1 MIRKCKKSVIIFK
14 SIVFLVEIILF
25 LLYDNQ
31 QTAGGSHSQPLHIKG
46 DKTMADQAVLS
57 KQDSEFRDFS
67 LHSNMWRVVF
77 YVCIP
82 LALYQSLT
90 QIFKIFDSMMAAH
103 ISANSVSTVAYLSQ
117 INLML
122 SALGGGL
129 AVGASIKISQA
140 YGAGD
145 YQMVKER
152 VSTLFA
158 MCAVLSIAILAILVP
173 FTPQFLR
180 LARTPEVFI
189 AEGSQYF
196 ILELFGMVISF
207 FNNIYIA
214 IERARGNSRRILYLN
229 TIVILLK
236 LALTALFVY
245 VLHSG
250 INMISVATII
260 SQAALLLAAVVNLNQ
275 KGNAFGFS
283 LSSISMKNTVIGPMI
298 HLSIPVIIEKIAFA
312 FGKVIINSMST
323 VYSALTVGAL
333 GISNNIGGFTT
344 MPQNGFQEGGS
355 AIISQSLGAGEPKRA
370 LEAFKCVLIINIAI
384 GAVLMSFSLIF
395 LRQISAL
402 FAGSDAVFGQMIAS
416 IYRMEAL
423 GAIPL
428 GINAAVM
435 ALLYGFGKTRITLFI
450 NFSRVFIF
458 RVPVLWFLQHF
469 TDLGS
474 ISVGIVMAVSNISI
488 GLTSILIGVYEIRKI
503 CREHQISFF
512 SPKVKP

>member
-1 MIRKCKKSVIIFK
+1 
-14 SIVFLVEIILF
+14 
-25 LLYDNQ
+25 
-31 QTAGGSHSQPLHIKG
+31 
-46 DKTMADQAVLS
+46 MADQAELS
-57 KQDSEFRDFS
+57 QKDAQFREFS

-77 YVCIP
+77 YVCVP

-122 SALGGGL
+122 SAIGGGL
-129 AVGASIKISQA
+129 AVGASIKISEA

-145 YQMVKER
+145 YKLVKER
-152 VSTLFA
+152 VSSLFA
-158 MCAVLSIAILAILVP
+158 MCALLGGVILLVLVP

-189 AEGSQYF
+189 AEGTQYF

-214 IERARGNSRRILYLN
+214 IERARGNSKRILYLN
-229 TIVILLK
+229 TAVILLK

-260 SQAALLLAAVVNLNQ
+260 SQTVLLFAAVINLNQ

-283 LSSISMKNTVIGPMI
+283 LANISFQKDVVAPMV

-312 FGKVIINSMST
+312 FGKVVINSMST

-333 GISNNIGGFTT
+333 GISNSIGGFST

-370 LEAFKCVLIINIAI
+370 LEAYRCVMVICIAI
-384 GAVLMSFSLIF
+384 GAVFMTLSLIF
-395 LRQISAL
+395 LDQISAL
-402 FAGSDAVFGQMIAS
+402 FAGSDAQFGQMIAS
-416 IYRMEAL
+416 IYRMEAM

-428 GINAAVM
+428 GMNAAVM

-458 RVPVLWFLQHF
+458 RVPVLWFLQQF

-474 ISVGIVMAVSNISI
+474 ISVGIVMAVSNVSI
-488 GLTSILIGVYEIRKI
+488 GLTSIIIGAYEVRKIRK
-503 CREHQISFF
+503 EYQI
-512 SPKVKP
+512 

>member
-1 MIRKCKKSVIIFK
+1 MG
-14 SIVFLVEIILF
+14 
-25 LLYDNQ
+25 DN
-31 QTAGGSHSQPLHIKG
+31 A
-46 DKTMADQAVLS
+46 ALS
-57 KQDSEFRDFS
+57 KQDQEFRDFS
-67 LHSNMWRVVF
+67 LHSSLWRVVF

-103 ISANSVSTVAYLSQ
+103 ISAGSVSAVAYLSQ
-117 INLML
+117 INMMI

-129 AVGASIKISQA
+129 AVGASIKISEA

-145 YQMVKER
+145 YKLVKER
-152 VSTLFA
+152 ISTLFA
-158 MCAVLSIAILAILVP
+158 LCAGLSFVILLILVP

-180 LARTPEVFI
+180 MAKTPESFI
-189 AEGSQYF
+189 TEGSVYF
-196 ILELFGMVISF
+196 ILDLFGMVIGF

-214 IERARGNSRRILYLN
+214 IERARGNSKRILYLN
-229 TIVILLK
+229 MIVIALK

-245 VLHSG
+245 GLHSG
-250 INMISVATII
+250 INMIAVATII
-260 SQAALLLAAVVNLNQ
+260 SQAVLLTAAMINLNK

-283 LSSISMKNTVIGPMI
+283 LSSISFQKAVIAPMI
-298 HLSIPVIIEKIAFA
+298 HLSIPVIAEKIAFS

-323 VYSALTVGAL
+323 IYSALTVGAL

-344 MPQNGFQEGGS
+344 NPQMGFQEGGS

-370 LEAFKCVLIINIAI
+370 LDTFKCILVVCVGL
-384 GAVLMSFSLIF
+384 GAVFMTLSLLF
-395 LRQISAL
+395 LNQLCAL
-402 FAGSDAVFGQMIAS
+402 FAGSDAEFGQMIAS
-416 IYRMEAL
+416 IYRIEAM

-435 ALLYGFGKTRITLFI
+435 SLLYGFGKTRTTLLV

-458 RVPVLWFLQHF
+458 RVPVLWFLQQF

-474 ISVGIVMAVSNISI
+474 VSVGIVMAVSNVSV
-488 GLTSILIGVYEIRKI
+488 GVLAGIIAVIEIRSI
-503 CREHQISFF
+503 CKEHQISFF
-512 SPKVKP
+512 

>member
-1 MIRKCKKSVIIFK
+1 
-14 SIVFLVEIILF
+14 
-25 LLYDNQ
+25 
-31 QTAGGSHSQPLHIKG
+31 
-46 DKTMADQAVLS
+46 MADQAVLS
-57 KQDSEFRDFS
+57 KQDAQFREFS
-67 LHSNMWRVVF
+67 LHSNMWRVIF
-77 YVCIP
+77 HVCIP

-117 INLML
+117 INMML

-129 AVGASIKISQA
+129 AVGASIKISEA

-145 YQMVKER
+145 YRLVKER
-152 VSTLFA
+152 VSSLFA
-158 MCAVLSIAILAILVP
+158 MCAVLGVSILVILVP

-180 LARTPEVFI
+180 FAKTPEVFI
-189 AEGSQYF
+189 AEGTQYF

-214 IERARGNSRRILYLN
+214 IERARGNSKRILSLN
-229 TIVILLK
+229 TVVILLK

-260 SQAALLLAAVVNLNQ
+260 SQAALLLAAVINLNQ

-283 LSSISMKNTVIGPMI
+283 FSSISIKKAVIGPMV

-312 FGKVIINSMST
+312 FGKVVINSMST

-344 MPQNGFQEGGS
+344 NPQNGFQEGGS

-370 LEAFKCVLIINIAI
+370 LEAFKCVMIVNIGI
-384 GAVLMSFSLIF
+384 GAVLMCLSLIF
-395 LRQISAL
+395 LDQISAL
-402 FAGSDAVFGQMIAS
+402 FAGSDAAFQQMIAS

-428 GINAAVM
+428 GMNAAVM
-435 ALLYGFGKTRITLFI
+435 ALLYGFGKTRITLLI
-450 NFSRVFIF
+450 NFSRVFVF
-458 RVPVLWFLQHF
+458 RVPVLWFLQRF

-488 GLTSILIGVYEIRKI
+488 GVTSVVIGVYEIRKI
-503 CREHQISFF
+503 CREYGISFF
-512 SPKVKP
+512 

>member
-1 MIRKCKKSVIIFK
+1 MS
-14 SIVFLVEIILF
+14 
-25 LLYDNQ
+25 
-31 QTAGGSHSQPLHIKG
+31 
-46 DKTMADQAVLS
+46 DQAALS
-57 KQDSEFRDFS
+57 KKDAAFRDFS

-90 QIFKIFDSMMAAH
+90 QLFKIFDSMMAAH

-129 AVGASIKISQA
+129 AVGASIKISEA

-145 YQMVKER
+145 YRLVKER
-152 VSTLFA
+152 VSSLFA
-158 MCAVLSIAILAILVP
+158 MCAVLGMAILVLLVP
-173 FTPQFLR
+173 FTPQVLR
-180 LARTPEVFI
+180 FAKTPEVFI
-189 AEGSQYF
+189 AEGTQYF
-196 ILELFGMVISF
+196 ILELFGMVIGF

-214 IERARGNSRRILYLN
+214 IERARGNSKRILYLN
-229 TIVILLK
+229 TVVILLK
-236 LALTALFVY
+236 LGLTALFVY

-260 SQAALLLAAVVNLNQ
+260 SQSALLLAAAINLNQ

-283 LSSISMKNTVIGPMI
+283 LSSISMKRAVIFPML

-312 FGKVIINSMST
+312 LGKVMINSMST
-323 VYSALTVGAL
+323 IYSALTVGAL

-344 MPQNGFQEGGS
+344 NPQNGFQEGGS

-370 LEAFKCVLIINIAI
+370 LQAFHCIMIINVGI
-384 GAVLMSFSLIF
+384 GVVFMGFSLLF
-395 LRQISAL
+395 LDQISAL
-402 FAGSDAVFGQMIAS
+402 FAGSDAEFGQMIAS

-423 GAIPL
+423 GAVPL

-435 ALLYGFGKTRITLFI
+435 ALLYGFGKTRITLLI

-458 RVPVLWFLQHF
+458 RVPVLWFLQQF
-469 TDLGS
+469 TELGS

-488 GLTSILIGVYEIRKI
+488 GLTSLIIGAYEIRKI
-503 CREHQISFF
+503 CQEYGISYF
-512 SPKVKP
+512 SR